1 MPVHLL
7 TNFEV
12 QKYYQNEPK
21 FGSVYSRN
29 NLPKIKYGTYLIN
42 LHQYNSK
49 ENHWLAL
56 YVNGDSFAAEP
67 ISKKIK
73 KFTDNKYI
81 PTNIHKIQAND
92 SIICGYFCIGFINFV
107 LKGNTLLDY
116 TSLFSLNKYEE

>member
-12 QKYYQNEPK
+12 QKYHQNEPK

-29 NLPKIKYGTYLIN
+29 NLPKIKDGTYLIN

-56 YVNGDSFAAEP
+56 YVNGIALQLNLFKKKLKNLQTTK
-67 ISKKIK
+67 ISQQIFIK
-73 KFTDNKYI
+73 YKQM
-81 PTNIHKIQAND
+81 IQ
-92 SIICGYFCIGFINFV
+92 
-107 LKGNTLLDY
+107 
-116 TSLFSLNKYEE
+116 